1 MLNIEHIHIP
11 YLEPDLK
18 LTIMNERNII
28 LFERYDGV
36 RFVLERSLFKYK
48 DKIDIFSSH
57 WKNEIMDRI
66 ENENVDLLI
75 TELSKV
81 NPDGFEL
88 TCFARKVTPELK
100 QNWIK
105 QAKLECEKNKVQLRK
120 VRQDAHTR
128 LQKDRLNEKWTGDVV
143 HKIAKEIQNL
153 LDKYVKENDS
163 ILQQK
168 LKEIEKT

>member
-100 QNWIK
+100 IIWITV
-105 QAKLECEKNKVQLRK
+105 LGC
-120 VRQDAHTR
+120 
-128 LQKDRLNEKWTGDVV
+128 DVFTEERE
-143 HKIAKEIQNL
+143 HLGNIKC
-153 LDKYVKENDS
+153 
-163 ILQQK
+163 
-168 LKEIEKT
+168 IEKPLEIKNFRKNVLQALEISA